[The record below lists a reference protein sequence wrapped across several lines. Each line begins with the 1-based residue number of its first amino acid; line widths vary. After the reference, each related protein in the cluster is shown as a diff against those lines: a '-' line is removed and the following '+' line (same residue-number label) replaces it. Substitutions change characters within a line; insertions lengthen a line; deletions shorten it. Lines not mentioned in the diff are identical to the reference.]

1 MRFDQLNEAEFNFAD
16 QAGETIDKIGKL
28 ASTAR
33 AKFRGAYDKAE
44 NKLKSDM
51 KKSLGIGDGD
61 GDDSK
66 INGKKPG
73 ENEVKMDGETLT
85 STAIEMLQRPTS
97 PEEWMSGME
106 DFDANELHHFQN
118 TLALMHKRLQLT
130 PKIMRA
136 ALKNFLNAQDRTD
149 DRLNE
154 LMSELDDD
162 DADRIESA
170 YMHGNNDSV
179 NALWAEQ
186 MSSDDPGERQAAI
199 AKWLRTTSAENEKK
213 NLAGQGK
220 KQYYVG
226 SGLAKV
232 LRGQLQI
239 LDRRLGELR
248 KVAKGAESHSVGA
261 DKKMTESLTAL
272 RSVLRSL

>member
-16 QAGETIDKIGKL
+16 QAGETIDKVGKL
-28 ASTAR
+28 ASAAR
-33 AKFRGAYDKAE
+33 AKFKGAYDKAE
-44 NKLKSDM
+44 GKLKSDI

-66 INGKKPG
+66 VNGKAKG
-73 ENEVKMDGETLT
+73 NSVKMDTETMNN
-85 STAIEMLQRPTS
+85 TAVEMLQRPRS
-97 PEEWMSGME
+97 PEEWLNGME
-106 DFDANELHHFQN
+106 DFDANELHQFQN
-118 TLALMHKRLQLT
+118 TLELMHKRLQLT
-130 PKIMRA
+130 PKVMRA
-136 ALKNFLNAQDRTD
+136 ALKNFLDAQDRTD

-162 DADRIESA
+162 DADRIETA
-170 YMHGNNDSV
+170 YMHGNDDSV

-186 MSSDDPGERQAAI
+186 MNSDDPGERQAAI
-199 AKWLRTTSAENEKK
+199 AKWLRTTSQTNQRK
-213 NLAGQGK
+213 NDAAQGK
-220 KQYYVG
+220 KQFYVG

-248 KVAKGAESHSVGA
+248 KVAKSAESHSASA

-272 RSVLRSL
+272 RTVLKSL